1 MNVNDLILEFSDK
14 KVVIFNFFLL
24 ISLDTPVLREFLA
37 KPLTKY
43 VLILLICC
51 VALCGERET
60 GSFG

>member
-1 MNVNDLILEFSDK
+1 MNVNDLILEFTDK
-14 KVVIFNFFLL
+14 KVIILNFFLL

-43 VLILLICC
+43 ILTLFVWC
-51 VALCGERET
+51 VALCGEKET